1 MKKLLKKLIAYDKI
15 YPTIK
20 DSFFYQSYKKYRAQL
35 ANSLYNNPSKDF
47 FIIGITGTNG
57 KTTTVN
63 LLHKILN
70 DNVAPTLAISTAVIK
85 I

>member
-1 MKKLLKKLIAYDKI
+1 MKQLIKKLIAYDTI
-15 YPTIK
+15 YNSLK
-20 DSFFYQSYKKYRAQL
+20 DSFFYQSYKKYRAQI
-35 ANSLYNNPSKDF
+35 ANYLYNNPSKDF

-70 DNVAPTLAISTAVIK
+70 DNV
-85 I
+85 